1 MRLNF
6 TIRDCTDSNRPKVHD
21 YVAMLRRILT
31 QYPHAEF
38 VFQFAPDGILSFYG
52 EFLPDIKEIAA
63 EMCWCVIDCDT
74 DGYIQTG
81 TACHTMIGVEITCR
95 QTRTGWWADRIEEKF
110 LVGDVPDHFYP
121 LVPDFRPP
129 IRTFGFHSYYLHD
142 YSPVSRQDFA
152 HTPDEFQRRVTNLV
166 SKFKSGEASDCV
178 AYFMAIAFARTPEL
192 TSRRADFTLMII
204 PASTNER
211 HELRFRNFSV
221 EFTGLLRIA
230 NGYDAITVT
239 RDREEY
245 KGQHYKNKTDN
256 LHFDEAA
263 IRGRHILLFDD
274 LLTTGAGLS
283 QVSRKL
289 LACGALSV
297 TGLFLAKTLPPEDE
311 YDFLPVEEAPATE

>member
-1 MRLNF
+1 
-6 TIRDCTDSNRPKVHD
+6 
-21 YVAMLRRILT
+21 
-31 QYPHAEF
+31 
-38 VFQFAPDGILSFYG
+38 
-52 EFLPDIKEIAA
+52 
-63 EMCWCVIDCDT
+63 
-74 DGYIQTG
+74 
-81 TACHTMIGVEITCR
+81 
-95 QTRTGWWADRIEEKF
+95 
-110 LVGDVPDHFYP
+110 
-121 LVPDFRPP
+121 
-129 IRTFGFHSYYLHD
+129 
-142 YSPVSRQDFA
+142 
-152 HTPDEFQRRVTNLV
+152 
-166 SKFKSGEASDCV
+166 
-178 AYFMAIAFARTPEL
+178 MAIAFARTPEL

-256 LHFDEAA
+256 LHFAGAA

-289 LACGALSV
+289 LACGALPSPASFLPGPCLPKTNMIFCPWRKPLPQNKREGPV
-297 TGLFLAKTLPPEDE
+297 TRIHAATGLPFPYLFST
-311 YDFLPVEEAPATE
+311 

>member
-1 MRLNF
+1 
-6 TIRDCTDSNRPKVHD
+6 
-21 YVAMLRRILT
+21 
-31 QYPHAEF
+31 
-38 VFQFAPDGILSFYG
+38 
-52 EFLPDIKEIAA
+52 
-63 EMCWCVIDCDT
+63 
-74 DGYIQTG
+74 
-81 TACHTMIGVEITCR
+81 
-95 QTRTGWWADRIEEKF
+95 
-110 LVGDVPDHFYP
+110 
-121 LVPDFRPP
+121 
-129 IRTFGFHSYYLHD
+129 
-142 YSPVSRQDFA
+142 
-152 HTPDEFQRRVTNLV
+152 
-166 SKFKSGEASDCV
+166 
-178 AYFMAIAFARTPEL
+178 MAIAFARTPEL

-289 LACGALSV
+289 LACGALPV

>member
-1 MRLNF
+1 
-6 TIRDCTDSNRPKVHD
+6 
-21 YVAMLRRILT
+21 
-31 QYPHAEF
+31 
-38 VFQFAPDGILSFYG
+38 
-52 EFLPDIKEIAA
+52 
-63 EMCWCVIDCDT
+63 
-74 DGYIQTG
+74 
-81 TACHTMIGVEITCR
+81 
-95 QTRTGWWADRIEEKF
+95 
-110 LVGDVPDHFYP
+110 
-121 LVPDFRPP
+121 
-129 IRTFGFHSYYLHD
+129 
-142 YSPVSRQDFA
+142 
-152 HTPDEFQRRVTNLV
+152 
-166 SKFKSGEASDCV
+166 
-178 AYFMAIAFARTPEL
+178 MAIAFARTPEL

-283 QVSRKL
+283 QVNRKL
-289 LACGALSV
+289 LACG
-297 TGLFLAKTLPPEDE
+297 
-311 YDFLPVEEAPATE
+311 

>member
-1 MRLNF
+1 
-6 TIRDCTDSNRPKVHD
+6 
-21 YVAMLRRILT
+21 
-31 QYPHAEF
+31 
-38 VFQFAPDGILSFYG
+38 
-52 EFLPDIKEIAA
+52 
-63 EMCWCVIDCDT
+63 
-74 DGYIQTG
+74 
-81 TACHTMIGVEITCR
+81 
-95 QTRTGWWADRIEEKF
+95 
-110 LVGDVPDHFYP
+110 
-121 LVPDFRPP
+121 
-129 IRTFGFHSYYLHD
+129 
-142 YSPVSRQDFA
+142 
-152 HTPDEFQRRVTNLV
+152 
-166 SKFKSGEASDCV
+166 
-178 AYFMAIAFARTPEL
+178 MAIAFARTPEL

-204 PASTNER
+204 PASTNET

>member
-1 MRLNF
+1 
-6 TIRDCTDSNRPKVHD
+6 
-21 YVAMLRRILT
+21 
-31 QYPHAEF
+31 
-38 VFQFAPDGILSFYG
+38 
-52 EFLPDIKEIAA
+52 
-63 EMCWCVIDCDT
+63 
-74 DGYIQTG
+74 
-81 TACHTMIGVEITCR
+81 
-95 QTRTGWWADRIEEKF
+95 
-110 LVGDVPDHFYP
+110 
-121 LVPDFRPP
+121 
-129 IRTFGFHSYYLHD
+129 
-142 YSPVSRQDFA
+142 
-152 HTPDEFQRRVTNLV
+152 
-166 SKFKSGEASDCV
+166 
-178 AYFMAIAFARTPEL
+178 MAIAFARTPEL

-256 LHFDEAA
+256 LHFDEA
-263 IRGRHILLFDD
+263 
-274 LLTTGAGLS
+274 
-283 QVSRKL
+283 SRKL

>member
-1 MRLNF
+1 
-6 TIRDCTDSNRPKVHD
+6 
-21 YVAMLRRILT
+21 
-31 QYPHAEF
+31 
-38 VFQFAPDGILSFYG
+38 
-52 EFLPDIKEIAA
+52 
-63 EMCWCVIDCDT
+63 
-74 DGYIQTG
+74 
-81 TACHTMIGVEITCR
+81 
-95 QTRTGWWADRIEEKF
+95 
-110 LVGDVPDHFYP
+110 
-121 LVPDFRPP
+121 
-129 IRTFGFHSYYLHD
+129 
-142 YSPVSRQDFA
+142 
-152 HTPDEFQRRVTNLV
+152 
-166 SKFKSGEASDCV
+166 
-178 AYFMAIAFARTPEL
+178 MAIAFARTPEL

-297 TGLFLAKTLPPEDE
+297 TCLPKTNMIFCPWRKPLPQNKREGPVTRIHAATGLPFPYLFST
-311 YDFLPVEEAPATE
+311 